1 MGSFPPPTAS
11 SSRVTLDSHPND
23 RQPLLSSS
31 LSSHSAHQHVVS
43 HYRSISPASNP
54 DPNPSAIRDMV
65 STMLGF
71 APQDV
76 PESSVKDIAVID
88 PTASVYVDPQTG
100 ALIEEKSK
108 AERWFV
114 ARLDAVLLL
123 FVCISQVIKYLD
135 QQNISAAYVS
145 GMKEELSL
153 YGNQYNYFTTYF
165 NVGYAIFL
173 IPSQIII
180 TRVRPSLWLPA
191 LEACWGVLTIATY
204 KVTNYKQVYALR
216 AFTGAFEASC
226 YPGAIMLLMSWY
238 TPRELALRIGFYH
251 SCQSIGSM
259 LAGALQAAIYNSMD
273 GRNGISGWRWMF
285 IIDGIVTLLVSF
297 AGLILIPDFPSKPN
311 PWSFYLRPSHISI
324 ARSRAAQF
332 HRADNKKFTFSSVKK
347 AVTGP
352 LFYCF
357 VVLYVATVLGQGGY
371 NYFNLWLK
379 SLTNPDGTPRWS
391 VAQINAIPIGGS
403 AIAVAMIWVWGFIS
417 DYFQTRWI
425 PVIIQA
431 GIGLIPGIIMSI
443 WNVSDNAKYF
453 SYFTCYLSLATAPPI
468 FAWLS
473 DLNPFDAEQRAFTL
487 GFAIAFYYACGAWS
501 GPLIWPASEAPHY
514 RHGWQVTIAMWCLVI
529 IMACSLRI
537 VELKFIRPQNVR
549 KAVDAE
555 NAERIRQEEEDED
568 DKKDTTVGRII
579 SVVSRA

>member
-1 MGSFPPPTAS
+1 MDSSSPPIAS
-11 SSRVTLDSHPND
+11 SSRVTLDNHSND

-31 LSSHSAHQHVVS
+31 HSNHQHPIPR
-43 HYRSISPASNP
+43 YRSISISPAS
-54 DPNPSAIRDMV
+54 DPNPNPIPRRNMV

-71 APQDV
+71 TPKRV
-76 PESSVKDIAVID
+76 PESSVKEVAVID
-88 PTASVYVDPQTG
+88 PTASAYVDPQTG

-114 ARLDAVLLL
+114 ARLDAVLLV

-135 QQNISAAYVS
+135 QQKLN
-145 GMKEELSL
+145 L

-191 LEACWGVLTIATY
+191 LEACWGILTIATY
-204 KVTNYKQVYALR
+204 KVTNYKQVYAIR

-285 IIDGIVTLLVSF
+285 IIDGIVTLVVSF
-297 AGLILIPDFPSKPN
+297 AGLVLIPDFPSKPN
-311 PWSFYLRPSHISI
+311 PWSFYLRPSHIDL
-324 ARSRAAQF
+324 ARSRAAKF
-332 HRADNKKFTFSSVKK
+332 RRADNKKFTFSSVKK

-357 VVLYVATVLGQGGY
+357 VILYVASVLGQGGY

-379 SLTNPDGTPRWS
+379 SLTNPDGTRRWS

-403 AIAVAMIWVWGFIS
+403 AIAVAMIWIWGFIS

-425 PVIIQA
+425 PIVIQA

-453 SYFTCYLSLATAPPI
+453 SYFACFLSLATAPPI

-514 RHGWQVTIAMWCLVI
+514 HHGWQVTIAMWCLVI
-529 IMACSLRI
+529 IMACSLRV

-549 KAVDAE
+549 KAAE
-555 NAERIRQEEEDED
+555 DEHEERIRQEEEDEE
-568 DKKDTTVGRII
+568 DKKHTEVGRVI
-579 SVVSRA
+579 SVVSHA

>member
-1 MGSFPPPTAS
+1 MDSSSPPIAS
-11 SSRVTLDSHPND
+11 SSRVTLDNHSND
-23 RQPLLSSS
+23 RQPLLSP
-31 LSSHSAHQHVVS
+31 SHSNHQHPVP

-54 DPNPSAIRDMV
+54 NPNPIPTRNMV

-71 APQDV
+71 TPKRV
-76 PESSVKDIAVID
+76 PEGSVKDVAVID
-88 PTASVYVDPQTG
+88 PTASAYVDPQTG

-114 ARLDAVLLL
+114 ARLDAVLLV

-135 QQNISAAYVS
+135 QQKLN
-145 GMKEELSL
+145 L

-191 LEACWGVLTIATY
+191 LEACWGILTIATY
-204 KVTNYKQVYALR
+204 KVTNYKQVYAIR

-273 GRNGISGWRWMF
+273 GRNGLSGWRWMF
-285 IIDGIVTLLVSF
+285 IIDGIVTLVVSF
-297 AGLILIPDFPSKPN
+297 AGLVLIPDFPSKPN
-311 PWSFYLRPSHISI
+311 PWSFYLRPPHIAL
-324 ARSRAAQF
+324 ARSRAAKF
-332 HRADNKKFTFSSVKK
+332 RRADNKKFTFASVKK
-347 AVTGP
+347 AVMGP

-357 VVLYVATVLGQGGY
+357 VILYVASVLGQGGY

-379 SLTNPDGTPRWS
+379 SLTNPDGTRRWS

-425 PVIIQA
+425 PIVIQA
-431 GIGLIPGIIMSI
+431 CIGLIPGIIMSI

-453 SYFTCYLSLATAPPI
+453 SYFACFLSLATAPPI

-514 RHGWQVTIAMWCLVI
+514 HHGWQVTIAMWCLVI
-529 IMACSLRI
+529 IMACSLRV

-549 KAVDAE
+549 KAAE
-555 NAERIRQEEEDED
+555 DEHEERIRQEEEDEE
-568 DKKDTTVGRII
+568 DKKHTEVERVI
-579 SVVSRA
+579 SVVSHA

>member
-1 MGSFPPPTAS
+1 
-11 SSRVTLDSHPND
+11 
-23 RQPLLSSS
+23 
-31 LSSHSAHQHVVS
+31 
-43 HYRSISPASNP
+43 
-54 DPNPSAIRDMV
+54 MV

-71 APQDV
+71 TPKGV
-76 PESSVKDIAVID
+76 PESSVKDVAVID
-88 PTASVYVDPQTG
+88 PTASAYVDPQTG

-114 ARLDAVLLL
+114 ARLDAVLLV

-145 GMKEELSL
+145 GMKEELNL

-180 TRVRPSLWLPA
+180 TRVRPSLWLPG
-191 LEACWGVLTIATY
+191 LEACWGILTIATY
-204 KVTNYKQVYALR
+204 KVTNYKQVYAIR

-251 SCQSIGSM
+251 SCQSIGGM

-285 IIDGIVTLLVSF
+285 IIDGIVTLVVSF
-297 AGLILIPDFPSKPN
+297 AGLVLIPDFPSKPN
-311 PWSFYLRPSHISI
+311 PWSFYLRPSHIEL
-324 ARSRAAQF
+324 ARSRAAKF
-332 HRADNKKFTFSSVKK
+332 RRADNKKFTFSSVKK
-347 AVTGP
+347 AVMGP

-357 VVLYVATVLGQGGY
+357 VILYVASVLGQGGY

-379 SLTNPDGTPRWS
+379 SLTNPDGTRVWS

-403 AIAVAMIWVWGFIS
+403 AIAVAMIWIWGFIS

-425 PVIIQA
+425 PIIIQA

-453 SYFTCYLSLATAPPI
+453 SYFACFLSLATAPPI

-514 RHGWQVTIAMWCLVI
+514 HHGWQVTIAMWCLVI
-529 IMACSLRI
+529 LMACSLRV

-549 KAVDAE
+549 KAAE
-555 NAERIRQEEEDED
+555 DEHEERIRQGEEDEE
-568 DKKDTTVGRII
+568 DKKHTEVGRVI
-579 SVVSRA
+579 SVVSHA

>member
-1 MGSFPPPTAS
+1 MDSSSPPIAS
-11 SSRVTLDSHPND
+11 SSRVTLDNHSND
-23 RQPLLSSS
+23 RQPLLSSFYS
-31 LSSHSAHQHVVS
+31 NHQHHVP

-54 DPNPSAIRDMV
+54 NPNPIPRRNMV

-71 APQDV
+71 TPKRV
-76 PESSVKDIAVID
+76 PEASVKDVAVID
-88 PTASVYVDPQTG
+88 PTASAYVDPQTG

-114 ARLDAVLLL
+114 ARLDAVLLV

-135 QQNISAAYVS
+135 QQKLN
-145 GMKEELSL
+145 L

-191 LEACWGVLTIATY
+191 LEACWGILTIATY
-204 KVTNYKQVYALR
+204 KVTNYKQVYAIR

-259 LAGALQAAIYNSMD
+259 LAGALQAAIYNSMN

-285 IIDGIVTLLVSF
+285 IIDGIITLVVSF
-297 AGLILIPDFPSKPN
+297 AGLVLIPDFPSKPN
-311 PWSFYLRPSHISI
+311 PWSFYLRPSHIAL
-324 ARSRAAQF
+324 ARSRAAKF

-347 AVTGP
+347 AVMGP

-357 VVLYVATVLGQGGY
+357 VILYVASVLAQGGY

-379 SLTNPDGTPRWS
+379 SLTNPDGTRRWS

-425 PVIIQA
+425 PVVIQA
-431 GIGLIPGIIMSI
+431 SIGLIPGIIMSI

-453 SYFTCYLSLATAPPI
+453 SYFACFISLATAPPI

-514 RHGWQVTIAMWCLVI
+514 HHGWQVTIAMWCLVI
-529 IMACSLRI
+529 IMACSLRV

-549 KAVDAE
+549 KAAE
-555 NAERIRQEEEDED
+555 DENEERIRQDEEDEE
-568 DKKDTTVGRII
+568 DKKHTEVGRVI
-579 SVVSRA
+579 SVVSHA

>member
-11 SSRVTLDSHPND
+11 SSRVTLDNHPND

-31 LSSHSAHQHVVS
+31 LSSHSEHQHLVS
-43 HYRSISPASNP
+43 HYRSISPALSP
-54 DPNPSAIRDMV
+54 DPNPSVIRNMV

-71 APQDV
+71 TPKGA
-76 PESSVKDIAVID
+76 PESSVKDVAVID
-88 PTASVYVDPQTG
+88 PTASAYVDPQTG

-114 ARLDAVLLL
+114 ARLDAVLLV

-145 GMKEELSL
+145 GMKEGTLESSFPFLPETPANGISLTHVELNL
-153 YGNQYNYFTTYF
+153 YGNEYNYFTTYF

-204 KVTNYKQVYALR
+204 KVTNYKQVYAIR

-226 YPGAIMLLMSWY
+226 YPGAIMLLMSW
-238 TPRELALRIGFYH
+238 
-251 SCQSIGSM
+251 
-259 LAGALQAAIYNSMD
+259 
-273 GRNGISGWRWMF
+273 
-285 IIDGIVTLLVSF
+285 IIDGIVTLVVSF

-311 PWSFYLRPSHISI
+311 PWSFYLRPSHISL

-357 VVLYVATVLGQGGY
+357 VILYVASVLGQGGY

-453 SYFTCYLSLATAPPI
+453 SYFACFLSLATAPPI

-501 GPLIWPASEAPHY
+501 GPLIWPASEAPVRLLSLISPLLLPPFSFCTFLSPFHLA
-514 RHGWQVTIAMWCLVI
+514 VLASSPSLFS
-529 IMACSLRI
+529 IMRL
-537 VELKFIRPQNVR
+537 
-549 KAVDAE
+549 
-555 NAERIRQEEEDED
+555 
-568 DKKDTTVGRII
+568 DTR
-579 SVVSRA
+579 

>member
-1 MGSFPPPTAS
+1 MDSSSPPIAS
-11 SSRVTLDSHPND
+11 SSRVTLDNHSND

-31 LSSHSAHQHVVS
+31 HSNHQHPIPR
-43 HYRSISPASNP
+43 YRSIFISPAS
-54 DPNPSAIRDMV
+54 DPNPNPIPRRNMV

-71 APQDV
+71 TPKRV
-76 PESSVKDIAVID
+76 PESSVKEVAVID
-88 PTASVYVDPQTG
+88 PTASAYVDPQTG

-114 ARLDAVLLL
+114 ARLDAVLLV

-135 QQNISAAYVS
+135 QQKLN
-145 GMKEELSL
+145 L

-191 LEACWGVLTIATY
+191 LEACWGILTIATY
-204 KVTNYKQVYALR
+204 KVTNYKQVYAIR

-285 IIDGIVTLLVSF
+285 IIDGIVTLVVSF
-297 AGLILIPDFPSKPN
+297 AGLVLIPDFPSKPN
-311 PWSFYLRPSHISI
+311 PWSFYLRPSHIDL
-324 ARSRAAQF
+324 ARSRAAKF
-332 HRADNKKFTFSSVKK
+332 RRADNKKFTFSSVKK

-357 VVLYVATVLGQGGY
+357 VILYVASVLGQGGY

-379 SLTNPDGTPRWS
+379 SLTNPDGTRRWS

-403 AIAVAMIWVWGFIS
+403 AIAVAMIWIWGFIS

-425 PVIIQA
+425 PIVIQA

-453 SYFTCYLSLATAPPI
+453 SYFACFLSLATAPPI

-514 RHGWQVTIAMWCLVI
+514 HHGWQVTIAMWCLVI
-529 IMACSLRI
+529 IMACSLRV

-549 KAVDAE
+549 KAAE
-555 NAERIRQEEEDED
+555 DEHEERIRQEEEDEE
-568 DKKDTTVGRII
+568 DKKHTEVGRVI
-579 SVVSRA
+579 SVVSHA